1 MNYLKLNLASF
12 LFLFSLFTYGSNCS
26 SAANNDWT
34 KVATWSC
41 TNPFTSPGCVDS
53 IVINH
58 VVNVNTQ
65 IDLTACGPIYIIVNG
80 TLEFKTGS
88 KLKLADGSFFILNN
102 GASIVPGNG
111 GGNSNLIE
119 IGGNDVWTA
128 ADGPKSGPLTYISSG
143 PLPIKLLEFNASN
156 NQGRIDLKWITLNEV
171 NNEYFTIE
179 KSKDAQNWI
188 EVVRTLGAGNSNVNI
203 EYFEVD
209 NEPYQGIS
217 YYRLKQ
223 TDYDGNFE
231 YFNIVPVKVD
241 EYNGKINIF
250 PNPVMK
256 NENLNISFGN
266 FGQEI
271 LLVIRDLKGQEFFS
285 KAKLNVK
292 ENNVVAVPISDDIPS
307 GIYIVT
313 ATSENQIYNQKII
326 IN

>member
-188 EVVRTLGAGNSNVNI
+188 EVVRTLGAGNSLS
-203 EYFEVD
+203 FT
-209 NEPYQGIS
+209 PTFFT
-217 YYRLKQ
+217 L
-223 TDYDGNFE
+223 GNALSGV
-231 YFNIVPVKVD
+231 YSA
-241 EYNGKINIF
+241 
-250 PNPVMK
+250 
-256 NENLNISFGN
+256 SFG
-266 FGQEI
+266 
-271 LLVIRDLKGQEFFS
+271 LVDLNGG
-285 KAKLNVK
+285 AL
-292 ENNVVAVPISDDIPS
+292 DS
-307 GIYIVT
+307 GIFHIDFQVSPVPEPT
-313 ATSENQIYNQKII
+313 TVLMLLIGLIGIAASRRGKFLVSFNRSALN
-326 IN
+326 